1 MEAKMARV
9 QIRKQTTNDPPG
21 DWQLWLQW
29 CRYELDDE
37 TQFGYRYIWTRPDG
51 ALQAARGQARIP
63 SLAVCKALM
72 DKATAEGWGDRDSEK
87 VAQTVERLEKEGC
100 VISIETGYVGW
111 PNKEAAQAGHLTQQM
126 IDDARLIADWT

>member
-1 MEAKMARV
+1 MARV
-9 QIRKQTTNDPPG
+9 QIRKQTTHDSPDTAPALAPVVLLN
-21 DWQLWLQW
+21 Q
-29 CRYELDDE
+29 LDDE

-51 ALQAARGQARIP
+51 ALQVARGQARIP

-72 DKATAEGWGDRDSEK
+72 DKATAEGLGDRELEK

-100 VISIETGYVGW
+100 VVSVETGYVGW